1 MNRILKTLTIL
12 ILSLFPQF
20 TLYGEIIQAFHL
32 HISEGLQQT
41 PIYSIYQDE
50 FGMIWFGTKNG
61 LVLFDGN
68 KTEYIHKI
76 HQDIPQSESLIRQ
89 VCGNKKGEIYLSTRS
104 EVIAYDIQ
112 HNIFS
117 IIFNQ
122 PGTIHYGN
130 DNLWICQNN
139 KVFKWENDSLTS
151 YITLPKE
158 DILIDCLVETFQKE
172 LYLGT
177 KEHGIFHVQSD
188 GKVKN
193 YFPQV
198 KQIKQLL
205 FDSEQYLWIA
215 TRRGGVHRMDRNG
228 QLISFHHIPGDP
240 SSLSDNIVRAI
251 CIDDQEN
258 LWVATYSGLNKYIRK
273 DNQFIKFNFLNDN
286 FNTLNDNSIYS
297 LFKDEQ
303 GNIWTGSYMGEINYF
318 DPNYEMFTY
327 HFSNSRNEIQ
337 QNQNIVFG
345 RMIEDKEGNQWIC
358 AERNGL
364 FHYDKQIG
372 KLTPYPLEEGVHV
385 QTLYM
390 EPDGRILWVGTLME
404 GLLRIDLQN
413 RSTRSFKLRNN
424 SIREIMPYHDK
435 LLVATHDGIFI
446 FNPIDG
452 THERIESNTCKL
464 DGRPIISMLI
474 DRHENL
480 WVAFD
485 NRIIKYNLATRDC
498 ELVKLNQEN
507 ASFVNKIFENK
518 EGDIWI
524 GTKGEGLYILGEGSN
539 EPVNYNKSDGLASN
553 LIIDIAQDKDGN
565 AVLVTGSGL
574 SYFIVDNQQIVNIQR
589 EKLFPQFRLS
599 ENCLFINSENKVFI
613 GGVNVICELSVQ
625 NLLTHPKDYR
635 INFSGISVNGEQ
647 VEVTPHKGILPKSL
661 LYCDKLKLPANSKYL
676 NIAVFT
682 DNYSA
687 MFKSGIYYK
696 LEGFDQEWKEVNSLN
711 EITYTSLPPGKYTLY
726 VKGGTPLSNGHYP
739 EKKLEIEMKAP
750 FYQTHV
756 AYLFYFLFTLLLLYA
771 VYRFVML
778 RSSLRLEKEQ
788 KKYIEEVNQSK
799 LRFFTNVSHEF
810 KTPLMLIYNHVE
822 SLLNSKNI
830 NPTIHRKLLG
840 ISKNTTRL
848 NQLIEELME
857 FKKQEQ
863 GFHKLR
869 VSKYNMA
876 NLIHEIAS
884 SFENYA
890 QSRKITLSVETTHD
904 DITFYFDVHQIEK
917 TMFNLLSNACKF
929 TPDGGNVLIQL
940 EKLADTVQIK
950 ISDSGIGIGQEDQ
963 KQIFDLFYQAQDINF
978 SSEPGTGI
986 GLAITKNIIAAHQ
999 GSISVKSTKGNGS
1012 CFIILLPTNISYK
1025 PEEIEDNV
1033 LFITKEHLKEN
1044 FIPEDHSF
1052 ERMHDQQVNDETCD
1066 ASILLIEENKEMREL
1081 LFQSF
1086 NPLYHVIF
1094 AGNGQEG
1101 YEKALLEHPDII
1113 LCDIASSEMSD
1124 IELCKKLKTNIDTL
1138 HIPFILL
1145 TSRSAS
1151 EFVIEGLK
1159 AGADNYITKPFSIQ
1173 ELIVRC
1179 NNLINN
1185 RKILQVRFD
1194 NGMDNELT
1202 EQIAT
1207 NSMDQSII
1215 DDSIRIIQ
1223 ENLDNPLFSIDF
1235 IAQSLNMGRTKY
1247 FSKIKTITG
1256 MTPNEFVIKTKIKHA
1271 MKLLNNNSQI
1281 SINEL
1286 SENLGFKSVS
1296 HFIRLFKEFAGVT
1309 PNEYKAKRVSS
1320 VL

>member
-1 MNRILKTLTIL
+1 MKRGLTV
-12 ILSLFPQF
+12 LSMPIFLLFPF
-20 TLYGEIIQAFHL
+20 TLCGEIIQASHL

-41 PIYSIYQDE
+41 TIYSIYQDE

-76 HQDIPQSESLIRQ
+76 NQDIPQSESLIRQ
-89 VCGNKKGEIYLSTRS
+89 ICGNKRGEIYLSTRS

-112 HNIFS
+112 HDIFS
-117 IIFNQ
+117 IILNQ
-122 PGTIHYGN
+122 PGIIHYGT

-151 YITLPKE
+151 FITLTKE
-158 DILIDCLVETFQKE
+158 EISIDCLLETPQKE

-177 KEHGIFHVQSD
+177 REHGIFHVQSN

-193 YFPQV
+193 YYPQV

-215 TRRGGVHRMDRNG
+215 TRRGGIHKMDRNG
-228 QLISFHHIPGDP
+228 QLISFNRIPGDA
-240 SSLSDNIVRAI
+240 SSLSDNIVRDI
-251 CIDDQEN
+251 CVDDQEN
-258 LWVATYSGLNKYIRK
+258 LWIATYSGLNKYIRK
-273 DNQFIKFNFLNDN
+273 DNQFIKCNFLNDN

-297 LFKDEQ
+297 LFKDAQ

-318 DPNYEMFTY
+318 DPNYETLTY
-327 HFSNSRNEIQ
+327 HFSNSRNEFQ

-345 RMIEDKEGNQWIC
+345 RMIEDKRGNQWVC

-364 FHYDKQIG
+364 FHYNKQNG
-372 KLTPYPLEEGVHV
+372 KLTPYPLEDGVHV
-385 QTLYM
+385 QTVYM
-390 EPDGRILWVGTLME
+390 EPDKQILWVGTLMQ
-404 GLLRIDLQN
+404 GLLRIDLQKN
-413 RSTRSFKLRNN
+413 VIRSFKLRNN
-424 SIREIMPYHDK
+424 SIREIIPYHDK

-446 FNPIDG
+446 FNPLDG
-452 THERIESNTCKL
+452 THERIESNTCQL
-464 DGRPIISMLI
+464 DDRPVISMMV

-480 WVAFD
+480 WIAFD
-485 NRIIKYNLATRDC
+485 NRIIKYDLVTHDC
-498 ELVKLNQEN
+498 ELVKLNEESS
-507 ASFVNKIFENK
+507 SFVNKIFENR

-524 GTKGEGLYILGEGSN
+524 GTKREGLYILSEGSN
-539 EPVNYNKSDGLASN
+539 KPVNYNKSNGLSSN

-574 SYFIVDNQQIVNIQR
+574 SYFIEDTQQMINIQR

-625 NLLTHPKDYR
+625 NLLTQSKDYR
-635 INFSGISVNGEQ
+635 INFSGISVNGVQ
-647 VEVTPHKGILPKSL
+647 LEVTPRKGILPKSL
-661 LYCDKLKLPANSKYL
+661 LYCEKLILPANSKYL
-676 NIAVFT
+676 NITVFT
-682 DNYSA
+682 DHYSA
-687 MFKSGIYYK
+687 IFKSGIYYK
-696 LEGFDQEWKEVNSLN
+696 LEGFDKDWKEVNGLN

-726 VKGGTPLSNGHYP
+726 VKGGTPLSNGNYP
-739 EKKLEIEMKAP
+739 EKELQIEVKAP
-750 FYQTHV
+750 FYQTGV
-756 AYLFYFLFTLLLLYA
+756 AYFFYFLFALSLLYA

-778 RSSLRLEKEQ
+778 RSSLRFEKEQ

-799 LRFFTNVSHEF
+799 LKFFTNVSHEF

-822 SLLNSKNI
+822 SLLNAKII
-830 NPTIHRKLLG
+830 NPGIQRKLLG
-840 ISKNTTRL
+840 ISKNATRL
-848 NQLIEELME
+848 NQLIDELME

-863 GFHKLR
+863 GFQKLH

-876 NLIHEIAS
+876 DLIQEVTS

-890 QSRKITLSVETTHD
+890 QSRKITLRVEATPD
-904 DITFYFDVHQIEK
+904 DTTFYFDVHQIEK
-917 TMFNLLSNACKF
+917 TIFNLLSNAFKF
-929 TPDGGNVLIQL
+929 TPDGGNILIQL
-940 EKLADTVQIK
+940 EKLTDAIQIK
-950 ISDSGIGIGQEDQ
+950 ISDSGIGISQEDQ
-963 KQIFDLFYQAQDINF
+963 KKIFDLFYQAQDFIF
-978 SSEPGTGI
+978 SCEPGTGI

-999 GSISVKSTKGNGS
+999 GSISVKSTKGKGS
-1012 CFIILLPTNISYK
+1012 CFTVLLPTHISYK
-1025 PEEIEDNV
+1025 PEEIEENT
-1033 LFITKEHLKEN
+1033 LFITKEHFKEN
-1044 FIPEDHSF
+1044 FIPQDHSL
-1052 ERMHDQQVNDETCD
+1052 EMIHDQQVNQETHD
-1066 ASILLIEENKEMREL
+1066 TTLLLVEENEEMRAL

-1086 NPLYHVIF
+1086 SPLYHVVC
-1094 AGNGQEG
+1094 AENGQEG
-1101 YEKALLEHPDII
+1101 YEKAIQVHPDIV
-1113 LCDIASSEMSD
+1113 LCDIAISEMSD
-1124 IELCKKLKTNIDTL
+1124 IDLCKKLKNNIDTL

-1151 EFVIEGLK
+1151 ESVIEGLK
-1159 AGADNYITKPFSIQ
+1159 AGADDYITKPFGIQ

-1179 NNLINN
+1179 NNLINT
-1185 RKILQVRFD
+1185 RKILQERFD
-1194 NGMDNELT
+1194 KGVDNELT

-1207 NSMDQSII
+1207 TGMDQSII
-1215 DDSIRIIQ
+1215 DDSIRIIH

-1235 IAQSLNMGRTKY
+1235 IARSLNMGRTKY

-1286 SENLGFKSVS
+1286 SESLGFKSVS

-1309 PNEYKAKRVSS
+1309 PNEYKAKKISW
-1320 VL
+1320 

>member
-1 MNRILKTLTIL
+1 MKRILKPLTIL
-12 ILSLFPQF
+12 ILALFPQL
-20 TLYGEIIQAFHL
+20 TIHGEIIQAFHL

-41 PIYSIYQDE
+41 TIYSIYQDE

-76 HQDIPQSESLIRQ
+76 HQDIPRSESLIRQ
-89 VCGNKKGEIYLSTRS
+89 ICGDKKGKIYLSTRS

-112 HNIFS
+112 NNLFS
-117 IIFNQ
+117 VVINQ
-122 PGTIHYGN
+122 PGIIHYGT

-139 KVFKWENDSLTS
+139 KVFKLENDSLKS

-158 DILIDCLVETFQKE
+158 DILIDCLVETSQKD

-177 KEHGIFHVQSD
+177 KEHGIFL
-188 GKVKN
+188 VKSNGEVEN

-215 TRRGGVHRMDRNG
+215 TRRGGLHKMGRDG
-228 QLISFHHIPGDP
+228 QLTSYRSEPENQ
-240 SSLSDNIVRAI
+240 SSLSNNIVRAI
-251 CIDDQEN
+251 CEDDQEN

-273 DNQFIKFNFLNDN
+273 ENRFIKCDFLNDN
-286 FNTLNDNSIYS
+286 LNALNDNSIYS

-318 DPNYEMFTY
+318 DPNYETFTY
-327 HFSNSRNEIQ
+327 HFCENRSEFHP
-337 QNQNIVFG
+337 NQNIVFG

-364 FHYDKQIG
+364 FHYDEQKG
-372 KLTPYPLEEGVHV
+372 KLTPYPLEEGIHV

-390 EPDGRILWVGTLME
+390 EPDGQFLWVGTLME
-404 GLLRIDLQN
+404 GLLRIDLRN
-413 RSTRSFKLRNN
+413 NSTRSFKLRNN
-424 SIREIMPYHDK
+424 SIREIIPYK
-435 LLVATHDGIFI
+435 GKFLVATHDGIFI

-452 THERIESNTCKL
+452 KHERIESDTCKL
-464 DGRPIISMLI
+464 AGRPIISMI
-474 DRHENL
+474 VDRSENL
-480 WVAFD
+480 WITFD
-485 NRIIKYNLATRDC
+485 NRILKYALPTHDC
-498 ELVKLNQEN
+498 ELIQLNQEN
-507 ASFVNKIFENK
+507 TSYVNKIFENK
-518 EGDIWI
+518 EGDILI
-524 GTKGEGLYILGEGSN
+524 GTKREGLYIIHKGGN
-539 EPVNYNKSDGLASN
+539 KPVNYNKSDGLASN

-574 SYFIVDNQQIVNIQR
+574 SYFIENTQQIINIQR

-599 ENCLFINSENKVFI
+599 ENCLFINSDNKVFI

-647 VEVTPHKGILPKSL
+647 LEVTPHKGILPKSL

-696 LEGFDQEWKEVNSLN
+696 LEGFDKEWKEVNSLN

-739 EKKLEIEMKAP
+739 EKKLQIEMKAP
-750 FYQTHV
+750 FYQTNI
-756 AYLFYFLFTLLLLYA
+756 AYFFYVLFAGLLLYA
-771 VYRFVML
+771 VYRFVVL

-830 NPTIHRKLLG
+830 NSSIHRKLLG

-863 GFHKLR
+863 GFQKLQ

-876 NLIHEIAS
+876 NLISGIAS

-917 TMFNLLSNACKF
+917 TMFNLLSNAFKF
-929 TPDGGNVLIQL
+929 TPDGGKILIQL
-940 EKLADTVQIK
+940 EKLTDTVQIK
-950 ISDSGIGIGQEDQ
+950 ISDSGIGISQEDQ

-1052 ERMHDQQVNDETCD
+1052 ERMHDQQVNHETCD
-1066 ASILLIEENKEMREL
+1066 ATLLLIEDNEEMREL

-1086 NPLYHVIF
+1086 NPLYHVIC
-1094 AGNGQEG
+1094 AANSQEG
-1101 YEKALLEHPDII
+1101 YKKALDEHPDII
-1113 LCDIASSEMSD
+1113 LCDLASSEMSD
-1124 IELCKKLKTNIDTL
+1124 IELCKKLKNNVDTMC
-1138 HIPFILL
+1138 IPFILL

-1159 AGADNYITKPFSIQ
+1159 AGADDYITKPFSIQ

-1185 RKILQVRFD
+1185 RKILQVHFD
-1194 NGMDNELT
+1194 KGMDNELT

-1207 NSMDQSII
+1207 TSMDQSII
-1215 DDSIRIIQ
+1215 DDSIRIIH

-1235 IAQSLNMGRTKY
+1235 IAQSLNMGRTRY

-1256 MTPNEFVIKTKIKHA
+1256 MTPNEFVTKTKIKYA
-1271 MKLLNNNSQI
+1271 MKLLHSSGQI
-1281 SINEL
+1281 SVNEL

-1296 HFIRLFKEFAGVT
+1296 HFIRLFKKFAGVT
-1309 PNEYKAKRVSS
+1309 PNEYKAKTIGRV
-1320 VL
+1320 L